1 MPQADA
7 GTWEWMLI
15 IGGVLVFVI
24 LFGAIVF
31 VSINERKSSSSR
43 DDDDDDD
50 EAYIRCPE
58 CDEKIRE
65 SSFRCKYCDARID

>member
-1 MPQADA
+1 MPEGDA
-7 GTWEWMLI
+7 GTWDWMLI

-31 VSINERKSSSSR
+31 YSLNERRSSSR
-43 DDDDDDD
+43 DDDD
-50 EAYIRCPE
+50 EEYIRCPE

-65 SSFRCKYCDARID
+65 SSTRCRYCDVRID

>member
-1 MPQADA
+1 MPEGDA

-15 IGGVLVFVI
+15 IGGVLVFVL

-31 VSINERKSSSSR
+31 FSMNERRSFSSR
-43 DDDDDDD
+43 DDD
-50 EAYIRCPE
+50 EEYIRCPE

-65 SSFRCKYCDARID
+65 SSTRCKYCKARVD